1 MSHRCDLCI
10 LKDALNLLST
20 YLALV
25 SAAVLRHRL
34 SAEKRKYLTLYTML
48 SNEPDEIVELT
59 DAALEKLTFGMP
71 LPPFN
76 SPKEDAKWWSE
87 RASPSKREAYAVHCF
102 LALSKKRQREF
113 LRYVQRKLID
123 G

>member
-1 MSHRCDLCI
+1 MSRRRSICMLS
-10 LKDALNLLST
+10 DAVNLFDTQAMREAAAELS
-20 YLALV
+20 
-25 SAAVLRHRL
+25 HKL
-34 SAEKRKYLTLYTML
+34 SPEKRKNLTLCTLL
-48 SNEPDEIVELT
+48 SNEPDEIVKLT

-87 RASPSKREAYAVHCF
+87 RASPSEREAYAVHCF

-113 LRYVQRKLID
+113 LRYIQRKLID

>member
-1 MSHRCDLCI
+1 
-10 LKDALNLLST
+10 
-20 YLALV
+20 
-25 SAAVLRHRL
+25 
-34 SAEKRKYLTLYTML
+34 ML

-59 DAALEKLTFGMP
+59 DAALEKLTFGLP

-87 RASPSKREAYAVHCF
+87 RASPSEREAYAVHCF

-113 LRYVQRKLID
+113 LRYIQRKLID

>member
-1 MSHRCDLCI
+1 MSHRCNICI
-10 LKDALNLLST
+10 LSDAVNLFET
-20 YLALV
+20 QAMRE
-25 SAAVLRHRL
+25 AAAELRHRL
-34 SAEKRKYLTLYTML
+34 SAEKRKYLTLCTML

-59 DAALEKLTFGMP
+59 DAALKRLTFGMP

-87 RASPSKREAYAVHCF
+87 RASPSEREAYVVHCF

-113 LRYVQRKLID
+113 LLYVQRKLND